1 MLVHIMLALIV
12 DDDPVCRSMLC
23 AALKRHGTPTA
34 VASGR
39 EAVEA
44 VRNALLADQP
54 FDLIT
59 LDIMMP
65 DMNGQA
71 ALVSIR
77 SLEAVK
83 GIPAGSGAKVLM
95 TTAMG
100 DGKNV
105 LNAFREQCN
114 GYLIKPI
121 DLEKL
126 YLELSKQGLIT
137 L

>member
-1 MLVHIMLALIV
+1 MRCLVV
-12 DDDPVCRSMLC
+12 DDDPVCRKVLA
-23 AALKRHGTPTA
+23 AALKPYGEISEATT
-34 VASGR
+34 GR
-39 EAVEA
+39 EAVEQ
-44 VRNALLADQP
+44 VRQALLGDRH

-65 DMNGQA
+65 DMDGQA

-77 SLEAVK
+77 SLEVVK
-83 GIPAGSGAKVLM
+83 GLPSGHGAKVLM
-95 TTAMG
+95 TTALN

-105 LNAFREQCN
+105 LAAFREQCS

-121 DLEKL
+121 ELEKL
-126 YLELSKQGLIT
+126 YLELGKLGLIK

>member
-1 MLVHIMLALIV
+1 MRCLVV
-12 DDDPVCRSMLC
+12 DDDPVCRKVLA
-23 AALKRHGTPTA
+23 AALKPYGEISEATT
-34 VASGR
+34 GR
-39 EAVEA
+39 EAVEQ
-44 VRNALLADQP
+44 VRHALLGDRH

-65 DMNGQA
+65 DMDGQA

-83 GIPAGSGAKVLM
+83 GLPSGHGAKVLM
-95 TTAMG
+95 TTALN

-105 LNAFREQCN
+105 LAAFREQCS

-121 DLEKL
+121 ELEKL
-126 YLELSKQGLIT
+126 YLELGKLGLIK